1 MNNEKPNTTLK
12 DVAKLVGMHQTT
24 VSRALSPLTCHLVN
38 EETVKMIKEAAKSL
52 NFEPN
57 PIASSLR
64 TKKSM
69 NIGVVIPDLRN
80 PLFTEIVRGVQD
92 TLDSAGYS
100 CFIVN
105 TDGDINKEVKLIK
118 SMKARRV
125 DGLILATARQQSNDL
140 EQILGDLPA
149 VSINRTSANTHLP
162 SVTTDEDHGTKL
174 AVTHLFSKGHV
185 EIAHLAGPTWS
196 STGSERANAFQREVK
211 AVGLDFDEKSIEY
224 CEAWTVEA
232 GQKGAKF
239 LLNKNK
245 NITAIFAANDLLAM
259 GLYDELA
266 ERKLKCPKDISV
278 VGYNDIPF
286 VDRITPALTTIRIP
300 KYEIGSEAS
309 RLILSMLIEK
319 STNSTRHIR
328 LTPELKVRHSTSG
341 PRTLISV

>member
-1 MNNEKPNTTLK
+1 MNNEKPSVTLK

-24 VSRALSPLTCHLVN
+24 VSRALSPLTKHLVN
-38 EETVKMIKEAAKSL
+38 EDTVKMIQQAAKSL

-64 TKKSM
+64 TNKSM

-80 PLFTEIVRGVQD
+80 PLFSEMVRGVQD

-105 TDGDINKEVKLIK
+105 TDGDINKEAKLIK

-125 DGLILATARQQSNDL
+125 DGLILATARQQANGL
-140 EQILGDLPA
+140 EQIIGDLPA
-149 VSINRTSANTHLP
+149 VSINRTSTYTHLP

-174 AVTHLFSKGHV
+174 AVNHLFSKGHV
-185 EIAHLAGPTWS
+185 QIAHLAGPAWS
-196 STGSERANAFQREVK
+196 STGAERANAFQRDIK
-211 AVGLDFDEKSIEY
+211 SVGIEFDEKSVEY
-224 CEAWTVEA
+224 CEAWSIEA
-232 GQKGAKF
+232 GKKGAKI
-239 LLNKNK
+239 LLDKYK
-245 NITAIFAANDLLAM
+245 EVTAIFAANDLLAM

-286 VDRITPALTTIRIP
+286 VDRISPPLTTIKIP

-319 STNSTRHIR
+319 SNDFTRHIR
-328 LTPELKVRHSTSG
+328 LTPELKVRNSTST
-341 PRTLISV
+341 PRTSVNV

>member
-1 MNNEKPNTTLK
+1 MNNKKPNTTLK

-24 VSRALSPLTCHLVN
+24 VSRALSPLTSHLVN

-174 AVTHLFSKGHV
+174 AVTHLFSKGHI

-196 STGSERANAFQREVK
+196 STGLERANAFQREVK

>member
-24 VSRALSPLTCHLVN
+24 VSRALSPLTSHLVN

>member
-24 VSRALSPLTCHLVN
+24 VSRALSPLTSHLVN

-196 STGSERANAFQREVK
+196 STGLERANAFQREVK

-319 STNSTRHIR
+319 STNATRHIR

>member
-24 VSRALSPLTCHLVN
+24 VSRALSPLTSHLVN

-196 STGSERANAFQREVK
+196 STGLERANAFQREVK

-286 VDRITPALTTIRIP
+286 VDSITQALTTIRIP

>member
-24 VSRALSPLTCHLVN
+24 VSRALSPLTSHLVN

-196 STGSERANAFQREVK
+196 STGLERANAFQREVK

-328 LTPELKVRHSTSG
+328 FTPELKVRHSTSG

>member
-1 MNNEKPNTTLK
+1 MNNKKPNTTLK

-24 VSRALSPLTCHLVN
+24 VSRALSPLTSHLVN

-211 AVGLDFDEKSIEY
+211 AVGLNFDEKSIEY

>member
-1 MNNEKPNTTLK
+1 MTNEEKSVTLK

-24 VSRALSPLTCHLVN
+24 VSRALNPQTAHLVN
-38 EETVKMIKEAAKSL
+38 EATVKLIRDAAKSL

-92 TLDSAGYS
+92 TLDAAGYS

-105 TDGDINKEVKLIK
+105 TDGDINKEVKLIN
-118 SMKARRV
+118 SLKARRV
-125 DGLILATARQQSNDL
+125 DGLILATARQQSHGLD
-140 EQILGDLPA
+140 QVLGELPA
-149 VSINRTSANTHLP
+149 VSINRTSTNTHLP

-174 AVTHLFSKGHV
+174 AVTHLYSIGHK

-196 STGSERANAFQREVK
+196 STGLERASAFQREIK
-211 AVGLDFDEKSIEY
+211 AVGIEFEESSIEY
-224 CEAWTVEA
+224 CETWTIEA
-232 GQKGAKF
+232 GKKAAKI
-239 LLNKNK
+239 LLDRSPNV
-245 NITAIFAANDLLAM
+245 TAIFAANDLIAL
-259 GLYDELA
+259 GLYDELS
-266 ERKLKCPKDISV
+266 ERKIKCPRDISV

-286 VDRITPALTTIRIP
+286 VDRMDPALTTIRIP

-309 RLILSMLIEK
+309 RLILSMLVEK
-319 STNSTRHIR
+319 SNSFMRHIR
-328 LTPELKVRHSTSG
+328 LTPELKIRQSTSA
-341 PRTLISV
+341 PRKLAHV

>member
-196 STGSERANAFQREVK
+196 STGLERANAFQREVK

>member
-24 VSRALSPLTCHLVN
+24 VSRALSPLTSHLVN

-64 TKKSM
+64 TKKSI

-185 EIAHLAGPTWS
+185 EIAHLA
-196 STGSERANAFQREVK
+196 
-211 AVGLDFDEKSIEY
+211 
-224 CEAWTVEA
+224 
-232 GQKGAKF
+232 
-239 LLNKNK
+239 
-245 NITAIFAANDLLAM
+245 
-259 GLYDELA
+259 
-266 ERKLKCPKDISV
+266 
-278 VGYNDIPF
+278 
-286 VDRITPALTTIRIP
+286 
-300 KYEIGSEAS
+300 
-309 RLILSMLIEK
+309 
-319 STNSTRHIR
+319 
-328 LTPELKVRHSTSG
+328 
-341 PRTLISV
+341 

>member
-1 MNNEKPNTTLK
+1 MNNKKPNTTLK

-24 VSRALSPLTCHLVN
+24 VSRALSPLTSHLVN

>member
-24 VSRALSPLTCHLVN
+24 VSRALSPLTSHLVN

-162 SVTTDEDHGTKL
+162 SVTPDEDHGTKL

-196 STGSERANAFQREVK
+196 STGLERANAFQREVK

>member
-1 MNNEKPNTTLK
+1 MNNEKPAATLK

-24 VSRALSPLTCHLVN
+24 VSRALSPLTSHLVN
-38 EETVKMIKEAAKSL
+38 EETVKMIKEAAMSL

-80 PLFTEIVRGVQD
+80 PLFSEIVRGVQD

-105 TDGDINKEVKLIK
+105 TDGDISKEAKLIK
-118 SMKARRV
+118 SRKARRV
-125 DGLILATARQQSNDL
+125 DGLILATARQQSNGL

-174 AVTHLFSKGHV
+174 AVNHLFSKGHV

-196 STGSERANAFQREVK
+196 STGTERANAFQREIK
-211 AVGLDFDEKSIEY
+211 AVGLEFEEKSIEH
-224 CEAWTVEA
+224 CEAWTIEA
-232 GQKGAKF
+232 GQKGAKY
-239 LLNKNK
+239 LLDKYK

-286 VDRITPALTTIRIP
+286 VDRITPALTTIKIP

-319 STNSTRHIR
+319 SNNFTRHIR

-341 PRTLISV
+341 PRTLINV

>member
-1 MNNEKPNTTLK
+1 MNNKKPNTTLK

-24 VSRALSPLTCHLVN
+24 VSRALSPLTSHLVN

-105 TDGDINKEVKLIK
+105 TDGDINKEAKLIK

>member
-24 VSRALSPLTCHLVN
+24 VSRALSPLTSHLVN

-118 SMKARRV
+118 SMKAILV

-196 STGSERANAFQREVK
+196 STGLERANAFQREVK

>member
-24 VSRALSPLTCHLVN
+24 VSRALSPLTSHLVN

-174 AVTHLFSKGHV
+174 AVTHLFSKGHI
-185 EIAHLAGPTWS
+185 EIAHLAGPSWS

>member
-38 EETVKMIKEAAKSL
+38 EETVKIIKEAAKSL

-174 AVTHLFSKGHV
+174 AVTHLFSKGHI
-185 EIAHLAGPTWS
+185 EIAHLAGPSWS